1 VGGFDK
7 AVADAAVLGALA
19 DRKYVRPVGGNAIVD
34 DDPAIDRN
42 AGTRRQFGIGL
53 DADGGDN
60 GVGREHAAVFQLH
73 AFNMAV
79 ANESGGGGI
88 QQHLDASRLER
99 ALEQRGGGRIELTLH
114 QAIHEMDERH
124 RGAGL
129 GKTVSRFNAEETAA
143 DHDGARAAARSTRD
157 RRHVAHVAE
166 RHHPGQ
172 IGAGDG

>member
-1 VGGFDK
+1 MK
-7 AVADAAVLGALA
+7 RAVA
-19 DRKYVRPVGGNAIVD
+19 
-34 DDPAIDRN
+34 
-42 AGTRRQFGIGL
+42 
-53 DADGGDN
+53 
-60 GVGREHAAVFQLH
+60 
-73 AFNMAV
+73 AF
-79 ANESGGGGI
+79 E
-88 QQHLDASRLER
+88 QHLDASRLER